1 MVWGEWTVTL
11 SLKYSFFSD
20 LFYGGEGHSIEQ
32 PQSYTCPL
40 CGEIGLSDTDLRDH
54 VARQHTNSS
63 NVQEVV
69 RRKLKEN
76 RKGQGCNR
84 NNRN

>member
-1 MVWGEWTVTL
+1 MVRRERELIMSMKHTL
-11 SLKYSFFSD
+11 DFSD
-20 LFYGGEGHSIEQ
+20 LFYGGESHSIEQ

-69 RRKLKEN
+69 RRS
-76 RKGQGCNR
+76 
-84 NNRN
+84 